1 MPERPGFEIPPRSSP
16 ADDNGYFEQMTKAV
30 FQAGFSWQVVSDKW
44 PNFEQA
50 FDGFDVDRVAAYGP
64 EDLDRLL
71 SDSGIVRNGRKI
83 EATIA
88 NAIQFQ
94 SIRREFGSFAK
105 YLRSL
110 DDLSYR
116 ERQKILAKRFKN
128 LGRTSVFVFLW
139 CVNEEVPDWED
150 R

>member
-1 MPERPGFEIPPRSSP
+1 MPERPGFEIPPRITP

-30 FQAGFSWQVVSDKW
+30 FQAGFSWQVVNDKW
-44 PNFEQA
+44 PNFQQA

-64 EDLDRLL
+64 ADVDRLL
-71 SDSGIVRNGRKI
+71 SDPGIVRNGRKI
-83 EATIA
+83 EATIV
-88 NAIQFQ
+88 NAIQIQ
-94 SIRREFGSFAK
+94 TIRREFGSFAK

-110 DDLSYR
+110 DDLTYR
-116 ERQKILAKRFKN
+116 ERQKILAKQFKN

>member
-1 MPERPGFEIPPRSSP
+1 MPERPGFEIPPRVTP
-16 ADDNGYFEQMTKAV
+16 ADDNGYFEQMTKAI
-30 FQAGFSWQVVSDKW
+30 FQAGFSWQVVNDKW
-44 PNFEQA
+44 PNFQKA
-50 FDGFDVDRVAAYGP
+50 FDGFNVDRVAAYGP
-64 EDLDRLL
+64 GDVDRLL
-71 SDSGIVRNGRKI
+71 SDPGIVRNGRKI
-83 EATIA
+83 DATIA

-94 SIRREFGSFAK
+94 AVRREFGSLAG

-110 DDLSYR
+110 DDLPYR
-116 ERQKILAKRFKN
+116 ERQEVLSKRFKN